1 MAGKLGKF
9 QMVGFQHWKGLTKEN
24 HLGSIFQLAPQ
35 KATNLMVQLLAYY
48 RGKTLDTF
56 LNQFPTREFEDDN
69 EYYWDVIGSSRRNI
83 PLVEARD
90 ENGTIVTRDK
100 GMIGVGTAPFYLVF
114 PEDWFADG
122 EYIVG
127 NLNEIYQFRILGD
140 PRIEGTNAV
149 YKVELAGGNTAGVPA
164 ERLLA
169 GERFS
174 VEAAFVEK
182 ELSRKVGD
190 VRFTSPVSMRN
201 EWSIVRIQHKV
212 PGSMLNKKLAVGIPI
227 VNETEGRY
235 TKSVATMW
243 MHNVDW
249 EVEQQFSEYKN
260 NALAFGRSN
269 RNANGEY
276 MNFGKSG
283 NVIKTGAGLFEQME
297 VANTMYYNTFSLKLL
312 EDALY
317 ELSAS
322 KLNFGDRYFLIK
334 TGERGAIQFHKEV
347 LKTVSGWTQF
357 VLDNSSVGVIQ
368 KTQSKLHQNSLSAG
382 FQFVEYKAPNGVRVK
397 IDVDPFYDDPVRNK
411 ILHPNGGVAFSY
423 RYDIMYIGT
432 MDQPNI
438 FKCKIKG
445 DNEYKAPNG
454 VRVKIDVDPFYDD
467 PVRNKIL
474 HPNGGVAFSYR
485 YDIMYIGTMDQ
496 PNIFKCKIKGDNE
509 YRGYQWGLR
518 NPFTGQ
524 KGNPY
529 MSFDEDSAVIH
540 RMATLGICV
549 LDPTRTMSLIPAIL
563 QG

>member
-9 QMVGFQHWKGLTKEN
+9 QMLGFQHWKGLTSDN
-24 HLGSIFQLAPQ
+24 HLGSIFQLQPQ
-35 KATNLMVQLLAYY
+35 KATNLMVQLLAFY

-90 ENGTIVTRDK
+90 ENGEVVED
-100 GMIGVGTAPFYLVF
+100 GDSNVGVGTSPFYLVF

-122 EYIVG
+122 EVIVG
-127 NLNEIYQFRILGD
+127 HLNQVYPMRILGD
-140 PRIEGTNAV
+140 ARMEGTNAV
-149 YKVELAGGNTAGVPA
+149 YKVELMGGNTTGIPA

-174 VEAAFVEK
+174 IDFAPVEK

-201 EWSIVRIQHKV
+201 EWTTIRIQHKV
-212 PGSMLNKKLAVGIPI
+212 AGNKLNKKLAMGIPM
-227 VNETEGRY
+227 VRETEEGKQVKD
-235 TKSVATMW
+235 TANMW
-243 MHNVDW
+243 MHYVDW
-249 EVEQQFSEYKN
+249 EVECQFSEYKN
-260 NALAFGRSN
+260 NAMAFGTSN

-283 NVIKTGAGLFEQME
+283 NVIKTGAGIFEQTE
-297 VANTMYYNTFSLKLL
+297 VANTIYYNTFSLKLL

-322 KLNFGDRYFLIK
+322 KLGMGDRVFVIK
-334 TGERGAIQFHKEV
+334 TGERGAILFHKAV
-347 LKTVSGWTQF
+347 LQTVSGWTTF
-357 VLDNSSVGVIQ
+357 VLDNNSTRVVE
-368 KTQSKLHQNSLSAG
+368 KTQSKLHSNALSAG
-382 FQFVEYKAPNGVRVK
+382 FQFVQYKAPNGVIVK
-397 IDVDPFYDDPVRNK
+397 LDVDPFYDDPVRNK
-411 ILHPNGGVAFSY
+411 ILHPMGGVAFSY
-423 RYDIMYIGT
+423 RFDIWYIG
-432 MDQPNI
+432 
-438 FKCKIKG
+438 
-445 DNEYKAPNG
+445 
-454 VRVKIDVDPFYDD
+454 
-467 PVRNKIL
+467 
-474 HPNGGVAFSYR
+474 S
-485 YDIMYIGTMDQ
+485 MDQ

-518 NPFTGQ
+518 NPYTGQ

-529 MSFDEDSAVIH
+529 MSFDEDAAVIH
-540 RMATLGICV
+540 RMATLGVCV

>member
-9 QMVGFQHWKGLTKEN
+9 QMLGFQHWKGLTSDN
-24 HLGSIFQLAPQ
+24 HLGSIFQLQPQ
-35 KATNLMVQLLAYY
+35 KATNLMVQLLAFY

-90 ENGTIVTRDK
+90 ENGTVVTA
-100 GMIGVGTAPFYLVF
+100 GSSNVGVGTSPFYLVF

-122 EYIVG
+122 EVIVG
-127 NLNEIYQFRILGD
+127 HLNQVYPMRILGD
-140 PRIEGTNAV
+140 ARMEGTNAV
-149 YKVELAGGNTAGVPA
+149 YKVELMGGNTTGIPA

-174 VEAAFVEK
+174 IDFAPVEK

-201 EWSIVRIQHKV
+201 EWTTIRIQHKV
-212 PGSMLNKKLAVGIPI
+212 AGNKLGKKLAMGIPM
-227 VNETEGRY
+227 VRETEEGRQVKD
-235 TKSVATMW
+235 TANMW
-243 MHNVDW
+243 MHYVDW
-249 EVEQQFSEYKN
+249 EVECQFSEYKN
-260 NALAFGRSN
+260 NAMAFGTSN

-283 NVIKTGAGLFEQME
+283 NVIKTGAGIFEQTE
-297 VANTMYYNTFSLKLL
+297 VANTIYYNTFSLKLL

-322 KLNFGDRYFLIK
+322 KLGMGDRVFVIK
-334 TGERGAIQFHKEV
+334 TGERGAILFHKAV
-347 LKTVSGWTQF
+347 LQTVSGWTTF
-357 VLDNSSVGVIQ
+357 VLDNNSTRVVE
-368 KTQSKLHQNSLSAG
+368 KTQSKLHGNALSAG
-382 FQFVEYKAPNGVRVK
+382 FQFVQYKAPNGVIVK
-397 IDVDPFYDDPVRNK
+397 LDVDPFYDDPVRNK
-411 ILHPNGGVAFSY
+411 ILHPMGGVAFSY
-423 RYDIMYIGT
+423 RFDIWYIG
-432 MDQPNI
+432 
-438 FKCKIKG
+438 
-445 DNEYKAPNG
+445 
-454 VRVKIDVDPFYDD
+454 
-467 PVRNKIL
+467 
-474 HPNGGVAFSYR
+474 S
-485 YDIMYIGTMDQ
+485 MDQ

-518 NPFTGQ
+518 NPYTGQ

-529 MSFDEDSAVIH
+529 MSFDEDAAVIH
-540 RMATLGICV
+540 RMATLGVCV